1 MAEKDEKLRG
11 FTVKDRRT
19 IATDETS
26 DSAGTAAEAEEPSE
40 PGAPPMSPQGDRPL
54 PEIDFST
61 FILSLATS
69 AFYQLGQLPHPDTQK
84 TELNLPLA
92 KQTID
97 MLGMLQAKTRGNLSH
112 DEDRLLENVLYDLRL
127 KYVEA
132 SKT

>member
-1 MAEKDEKLRG
+1 MTENDEKTRG

-19 IATDETS
+19 VGAEEKP
-26 DSAGTAAEAEEPSE
+26 AGGAKEAEPRAEERAEPV
-40 PGAPPMSPQGDRPL
+40 SPEGDRPL

-69 AFYQLGQLPHPDTQK
+69 AFYHLGQLPHPDTQK

-132 SKT
+132 SKK